1 MSSKKQ
7 RVRGFTLIAVLLLM
21 VLMSALAIGL
31 MYMVNTEAR
40 VGGSD
45 LENSL
50 AYHAAEGGMEKMTA
64 DLATL
69 YASNQAPTVANITA
83 LGGSPPYI
91 TGVNF
96 VDYTITI
103 PINPDGTPVSAVDTV
118 HAGPNAGLIAEITP
132 MTLSVTAQRP
142 LGDQVH
148 MLRTVEVA
156 QIPVFQFG
164 VFSDSEHRRLGEP
177 GVYPRRLQCI
187 HCR

>member
-1 MSSKKQ
+1 MSAEKRRAS
-7 RVRGFTLIAVLLLM
+7 GFTLIAVLLLM

-69 YASNQAPTVANITA
+69 YASSQAPTVANITA
-83 LGGSPPYI
+83 LGGPPPYL

-96 VDYTITI
+96 VHYTLTI
-103 PINPDGTPVSAVDTV
+103 PT
-118 HAGPNAGLIAEITP
+118 
-132 MTLSVTAQRP
+132 
-142 LGDQVH
+142 
-148 MLRTVEVA
+148 
-156 QIPVFQFG
+156 
-164 VFSDSEHRRLGEP
+164 HRE
-177 GVYPRRLQCI
+177 
-187 HCR
+187 

>member
-69 YASNQAPTVANITA
+69 YASNQAPTV
-83 LGGSPPYI
+83 G
-91 TGVNF
+91 
-96 VDYTITI
+96 
-103 PINPDGTPVSAVDTV
+103 
-118 HAGPNAGLIAEITP
+118 
-132 MTLSVTAQRP
+132 
-142 LGDQVH
+142 
-148 MLRTVEVA
+148 
-156 QIPVFQFG
+156 
-164 VFSDSEHRRLGEP
+164 RL
-177 GVYPRRLQCI
+177 
-187 HCR
+187 HNHHSH